1 MRFFSSNK
9 FYTLAAL
16 AVSVIILTAAFILL
30 PPPNQT
36 EAFLPVIKPNLPEDT
51 VAPTLS
57 LAGEDFIILAYGQNY
72 EEAGYTAIDD
82 IDGDITDEVEL
93 LAPPDTFVPGTQT
106 LTYSVTDNAGN
117 TATATRSVLVKHETQ
132 SVDENTTTVYLTFD
146 DGPCIYT
153 PQILDILKNYNVKAT
168 FFVTAQKPDYA
179 YLMKRIVDEGHTIAA
194 HTYSHLYDIYVS
206 SEAYFDDLNKI
217 NNLIFEQTGTRTA
230 ILRFPGGS
238 SNIISKNYKEGIMSE
253 LVPATLQKGYVYFD
267 WNIDSGDAS
276 TSRPDKIV
284 KNVTGSLKNGNNI
297 VLMHDMK
304 SSQITALPQII
315 EYCYSNGY
323 KFAPLSDGTPPA
335 RHSVNN

>member
-30 PPPNQT
+30 PPSNQA
-36 EAFLPVIKPNLPEDT
+36 ENILPALKPSLPEDT
-51 VAPTLS
+51 VAPELTLQ
-57 LAGEDFIILAYGQNY
+57 GDDFIILAYGQNY
-72 EEAGYTAIDD
+72 EEAGYTATDD
-82 IDGDITDEVEL
+82 TDGDITDEVEL
-93 LAPPDTFVPGTQT
+93 ITAPDSFLPGTQT
-106 LTYSVTDNAGN
+106 ITYSVSDSAGN
-117 TATATRSVLVKHETQ
+117 TTTATRSVLVKHETQ
-132 SVDENTTTVYLTFD
+132 SVDENSRTVYLTFD

-168 FFVTAQKPDYA
+168 FFVTAQKPEYA
-179 YLMKRIVDEGHTIAA
+179 HLMKRIVDEGHTIAA

-206 SEAYFDDLNKI
+206 SEAYFEDLDKI
-217 NNLIFEQTGTRTA
+217 NDLIFEQTGTRTA

-253 LVPATLQKGYVYFD
+253 IVPATIQKGYVYFD

-276 TSRPDKIV
+276 TSKPDKIV
-284 KNVTGSLKNGNNI
+284 RNVTSSLSNGNNI

-304 SSQITALPQII
+304 ASQLTALPQII
-315 EYCYSNGY
+315 EFCHSNGY
-323 KFAPLSDGTPPA
+323 TFAPLTDGTPPA
-335 RHSVNN
+335 RHSINN